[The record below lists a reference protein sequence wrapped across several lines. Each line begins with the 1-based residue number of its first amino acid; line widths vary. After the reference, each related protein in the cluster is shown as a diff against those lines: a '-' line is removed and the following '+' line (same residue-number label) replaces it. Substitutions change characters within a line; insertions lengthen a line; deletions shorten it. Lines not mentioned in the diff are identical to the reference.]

1 MPGVR
6 TVAILA
12 ACVGL
17 AGCAGKAPPAP
28 AAPATQ
34 ATTSV
39 PAPPRITTDGTYRG
53 TSTRFQADRR
63 DCPHPGLVTLY
74 VQDHQFEY
82 RWRPD
87 IYIDAIIDPDGTV
100 HGIGPDA
107 TLNGRRD
114 GATIAGDVT
123 NGACGLH
130 FTTEKAS
137 F

>member
-1 MPGVR
+1 MLNVR
-6 TVAILA
+6 TALVLA
-12 ACVGL
+12 ACGSV
-17 AGCAGKAPPAP
+17 AACATKPPAP
-28 AAPATQ
+28 AAPTEA
-34 ATTSV
+34 SV
-39 PAPPRITTDGTYRG
+39 AAPRITTDGTYRG
-53 TSTRFQADRR
+53 TTTRFQADRR

-82 RWRPD
+82 RWSPD
-87 IYIDAIIDPDGTV
+87 LYVDAVVDPDGTV
-100 HGIGPDA
+100 HGAGPDV

-130 FTTEKAS
+130 FTARKT